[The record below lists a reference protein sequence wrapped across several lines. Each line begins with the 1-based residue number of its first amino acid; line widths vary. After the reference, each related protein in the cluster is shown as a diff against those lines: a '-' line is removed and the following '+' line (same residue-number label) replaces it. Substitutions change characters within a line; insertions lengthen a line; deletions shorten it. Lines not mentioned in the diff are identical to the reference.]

1 MDPLIKSLTNGNV
14 VIRNN
19 DLSTLPGISLWL
31 DNILGHTFETEL
43 KPSFNKG
50 ISLPAVNIK
59 ETNNEFLLELAAPG
73 MKKSDLNIEVD
84 NKVLSI
90 SSEVSAKNETENNN
104 YIRREFGYAS
114 FKRTFNLP
122 ETVDSSIVSANYN
135 DGILTVNLPKR
146 EEAIPKPP
154 KRIEIK

>member
-1 MDPLIKSLTNGNV
+1 MNTLIKTPKNGNV
-14 VIRNN
+14 VLRDKNLN
-19 DLSTLPGISLWL
+19 TLPGLSSWL
-31 DNILGHTFETEL
+31 NDIFDNNFENEL
-43 KPSFNKG
+43 MPSFNKG

-59 ETNNEFLLELAAPG
+59 ETNNEFVLELAAPG
-73 MKKSDLNIEVD
+73 MKKSDFNIEVD
-84 NKVLSI
+84 NKMLSI
-90 SSEVSAKNETENNN
+90 SSEVSEKNKTEAGN
-104 YIRREFGYAS
+104 YSRREFGYAS

-122 ETVDSSIVSANYN
+122 ETVDAAKVSASYN

>member
-1 MDPLIKSLTNGNV
+1 MNTLIKSPKNGNV

-19 DLSTLPGISLWL
+19 DLSTLPGISSWL

-43 KPSFNKG
+43 MPSFNKG

-73 MKKSDLNIEVD
+73 MKKSDFNIEVD

-90 SSEVSAKNETENNN
+90 SSEVSAKNETENDN

-122 ETVDSSIVSANYN
+122 ETVDSLNVSANYN